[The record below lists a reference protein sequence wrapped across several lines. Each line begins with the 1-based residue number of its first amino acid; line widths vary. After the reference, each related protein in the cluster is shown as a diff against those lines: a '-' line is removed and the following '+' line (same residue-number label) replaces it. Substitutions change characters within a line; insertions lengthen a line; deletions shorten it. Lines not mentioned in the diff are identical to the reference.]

1 MITSTKTVLLAA
13 ALSVGGL
20 MAVPAHAAAASYTPE
35 GVCGSGFGKV
45 SDGSRPVKTSSG
57 KVWGYVYLLYNRT
70 TGYNC
75 VATIKTSYTGTA
87 TYTAATLQTQTRRI
101 RDEPLHTAS
110 KKDAAPFKYYAGPVK
125 LYAKGFCVKYWGV
138 VKSPSGETAT
148 GGRGSWGNCG

>member
-1 MITSTKTVLLAA
+1 
-13 ALSVGGL
+13 